1 MRTSETLIGTGA
13 KSARDAQVSGT
24 CSSRRCS
31 LRTALPPS
39 SLCDD
44 VLVSALP
51 ELTRT
56 QRLQS
61 ATPVVTARA
70 GPSTGTDT
78 PSRRAALAT
87 QQRASSSCPPRRR
100 PASSS
105 RRKSCAISGGAQP
118 VPHSVIVARAQR
130 ERAHALQREKA
141 QQSRAS
147 SRDSGAWRR
156 AASIARAQSRRAPGR
171 VARAFL
177 GALAAR
183 FLTRFAIPYSFLLL
197 AGWTRTRPARRR
209 TRPGRARR
217 RGVRFPRGRCR
228 SLRLGRAHPTILVLL
243 LLYSI

>member
-44 VLVSALP
+44 VLVPALP

-177 GALAAR
+177 GARRVFLLVLRFLTLFCYSPAGRAHAPHIAARARAGRGDAASVFIAGGAVRSALAAR
-183 FLTRFAIPYSFLLL
+183 TQQY
-197 AGWTRTRPARRR
+197 
-209 TRPGRARR
+209 
-217 RGVRFPRGRCR
+217 
-228 SLRLGRAHPTILVLL
+228 
-243 LLYSI
+243 